1 MDTTDQPLVL
11 VIDDREDLSRF
22 CERSLGHAYAFRRVG
37 GARAA
42 APVLRGEDVAA
53 VLLDRDF
60 SHADPADL
68 LGPKEDAR
76 DEGLAILRWLRREWP
91 RVPVLM
97 VTGYRD
103 LQVALQA
110 ADLGADFLAWEDVS
124 ADPAVLEAR
133 LRRALECSGEQE
145 GAVLA
150 RFRELGIVAESPPI
164 TRALLALHRAIP
176 GRAPILLLG
185 ETGTGKD
192 TLAYAAHALMGDPL
206 RPYVGVNVASLNPGI
221 IENELFG
228 HVKGAYTGADR
239 DSLGTIRSAH
249 GGTLFLNEVGDLSAD
264 IQVKLLTVLERNE
277 VVPIG
282 GVRAEPAEFRL
293 VTATS
298 RELHAAVEGGT
309 FRRDLYHRIAWHTIA
324 IPPLRERREDI
335 PALAQAFL
343 RATPQHRQGVV
354 FGIAREAMEYLV
366 GLPWEGNIR
375 ELRGL
380 VEAACAGARHVVTV
394 GDVREIVRRHE
405 SLLAES
411 GGAAAAQAPGPAGVG
426 PRGCGEEEIFGHASY
441 DQLTAAYF
449 EYLMRRTGGRL
460 SEVADLADIA
470 KTTAYEWRK
479 RYGGEPPSGG
489 RAENRR
495 EPHPDRDE

>member
-1 MDTTDQPLVL
+1 MDTTERRLVL

-22 CERSLGHAYAFRRVG
+22 CERSLGHAFAFRRAG

-91 RVPVLM
+91 RLPVLM

-133 LRRALECSGEQE
+133 LRRALEGGEQ
-145 GAVLA
+145 GAAVLA
-150 RFRELGIVAESPPI
+150 RFRELGIVAESPAFG
-164 TRALLALHRAIP
+164 RALLELHRAIP
-176 GRAPILLLG
+176 GRSPILLLG

-192 TLAYAAHALMGDPL
+192 TLAYAAHALSGDSV
-206 RPYVGVNVASLNPGI
+206 RPYVGVNVASLNAGI

-228 HVKGAYTGADR
+228 HVRGAYTSADS
-239 DSLGTIRSAH
+239 DSPGKIRSAH
-249 GGTLFLNEVGDLSAD
+249 GGTLFLNEVGDLSMDVQA
-264 IQVKLLTVLERNE
+264 KLLSVLERHE

-282 GVRAEPAEFRL
+282 GVRAAPTDFRL

-298 RELHAAVEGGT
+298 RELHAAVEAGG
-309 FRRDLYHRIAWHTIA
+309 FRRDLYHRIAFHTIA

-335 PALAQAFL
+335 PALAREFL
-343 RATPQHRQGVV
+343 RATPQHRQGIV
-354 FGIAREAMEYLV
+354 FGIAREALEYLV
-366 GLPWEGNIR
+366 GLPWKGNIR
-375 ELRGL
+375 ELQG
-380 VEAACAGARHVVTV
+380 VIDAACAGARHAVTV
-394 GDVREIVRRHE
+394 SDVREIVHRRE
-405 SLLAES
+405 VLSVGAP
-411 GGAAAAQAPGPAGVG
+411 GAAAEQAPAPAGAG
-426 PRGCGEEEIFGHASY
+426 SRERSEEEIFGHATY
-441 DQLTAAYF
+441 DRLTGLYF
-449 EYLMRRTGGRL
+449 KYLMRRTGGRL
-460 SEVADLADIA
+460 SEVADLAGIG

-479 RYGGEPPSGG
+479 RYGGEPASGDQPAG
-489 RAENRR
+489 GG
-495 EPHPDRDE
+495 EPHADRKD